1 MQRVY
6 VLPNT
11 TSTSTDLE
19 NPETEMV
26 YVAVPRHTITDAQQL
41 QATEAWMSVPSS
53 IKETTVMSEGRH
65 HRHHSYGHGR
75 RRSASQE
82 TTGRIKLDMTP
93 EEGLLPAYERK
104 V

>member
-6 VLPNT
+6 VLPD
-11 TSTSTDLE
+11 STVADVE

-26 YVAVPRHTITDAQQL
+26 YVAMPRHAISEAQQL

-53 IKETTVMSEGRH
+53 IKDVNAMLENRH
-65 HRHHSYGHGR
+65 HRQHSHGHGR

-82 TTGRIKLDMTP
+82 TTGRIKLDITP

-104 V
+104 A